1 MSQYNLLKTI
11 PFNSLT
17 SWSIKTLLGA
27 VFAYNK
33 DYKLVS
39 IKNFLTRNKTP
50 IEIKDDESY
59 KRVTIK
65 LYNGGIF
72 LRDVEVGKNI
82 GTKKQFVIK
91 QGQFLLSKID
101 ARNGA
106 FGVVTQELNDGIITG
121 NFWTFDVD
129 YSIVDPYFL
138 SLVTTTKEF
147 NSFCNNASTGT
158 TNRHYLQEEEF
169 LAQKIPLLPL
179 DEQKQLVQQYQKMV
193 DDANNDEKQAND
205 LEKSIETYL
214 YDKLGISKNIDNTNV
229 NKKLINFVPFSKM
242 QYSWTISSNSSFASN
257 LYDIVSLS
265 NGLLLKE
272 IFRGKSPKYADS
284 GKSIVINQKCNRWD
298 SINLNYAKKVDG
310 KWLNSVDEKFLTK
323 QDDVL
328 INSTGEGTIGRSSVV
343 MNEFS
348 GLLYDSHVLLIRL
361 NKELVNSKYL
371 VIFINSSLGQQQISL
386 VKSANSTKQTEL
398 GIDNCKKILFPLPPI
413 EEQNKIV
420 DHITSIKNEINKLK
434 QQAEQNKIDAIT
446 NFEKEIF
453 HHENHEIKNTKL

>member
-17 SWSIKTLLGA
+17 SWSIKALLGA
-27 VFAYNK
+27 WFSYNK
-33 DYKLVS
+33 DYKLVP
-39 IKNFLTRNKTP
+39 IKRFLTRNKTP
-50 IEIKDDESY
+50 VEIKDDESY

-65 LYNGGIF
+65 LYNGGVF
-72 LRDVEVGKNI
+72 LRDVEIGKNI

-106 FGVVTQELNDGIITG
+106 FGIATHEVNNAIVTADFLAFDINTELML
-121 NFWTFDVD
+121 
-129 YSIVDPYFL
+129 PQFL
-138 SLVTTTKEF
+138 VLITTTKYFMEQAQ
-147 NSFCNNASTGT
+147 SASKGT
-158 TNRHYLQEEEF
+158 TGRQRINETEF
-169 LAQKIPLLPL
+169 LNTKVPLPSL
-179 DEQKQLVQQYQKMV
+179 EKQNELVQQYQKMI
-193 DDANNDEKQAND
+193 DNANTCEQRAND

-371 VIFINSSLGQQQISL
+371 VIFINSSLGQQQISF

-413 EEQNKIV
+413 AEQNKIA
-420 DHITSIKNEINKLK
+420 DHITSIKNEIKKLK

-446 NFEKEIF
+446 NFEKAIF
-453 HHENHEIKNTKL
+453 HHENH